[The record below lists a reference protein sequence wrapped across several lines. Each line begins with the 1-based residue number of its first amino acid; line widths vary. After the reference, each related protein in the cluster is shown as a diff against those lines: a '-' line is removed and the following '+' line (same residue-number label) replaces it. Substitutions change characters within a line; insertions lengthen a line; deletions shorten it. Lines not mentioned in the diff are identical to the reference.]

1 MAQKLFVGNLAFSA
15 TEDAVRDLF
24 AQYGEVTSVNV
35 VTDRMTGRARGFC
48 FVEMENAD
56 EAVAALNNQEFEGR
70 PLKVDLARERAPRS
84 FGGNGGSGNGGKFR
98 GGNNNRF
105 GNRDRQRF

>member
-1 MAQKLFVGNLAFSA
+1 MEALMAQKLFVGNLSFSA

-56 EAVAALNNQEFEGR
+56 EAVSALNNHEFEGR
-70 PLKVDLARERAPRS
+70 PLKVDLARERTQRS
-84 FGGNGGSGNGGKFR
+84 FGSNGGGKFR
-98 GGNNNRF
+98 GGNNRF
-105 GNRDRQRF
+105 GNRDRQRY